1 MRDVGRIDP
10 LWAVKTHEFAHA
22 LTRAATSEQ
31 VSDIFDAAIARIG
44 FHSFLI
50 AAMDERD
57 FSQRV
62 LAKRWHP
69 EWGIVYTEEKYN
81 EADPVRKKILRAA
94 DPFLWSEAR
103 YACRR
108 NKRARLVMDAATE
121 FQMNQGFCAPI
132 YDLSRPIASVS
143 ISGDK
148 PDLGPGIK
156 THLHVISQLV
166 YYKFRA
172 LLKPRSGRREIALT
186 HREREVLK
194 WVSVGKSDWAIGEI
208 LSISER
214 TARAHVANAARKLN
228 APTRAAA
235 ACEAQAIG
243 AI

>member
-1 MRDVGRIDP
+1 MRNVEPVDP
-10 LWAVKTHEFAHA
+10 AWGAKTLEFAQA
-22 LTRAATSEQ
+22 LTTAFTSEQ
-31 VSDIFDAAIARIG
+31 VSDFFSAAIGQVG

-50 AAMDERD
+50 AAMDERA

-69 EWGIVYTEEKYN
+69 EWGIVYAEEKYN
-81 EADPVRKKILRAA
+81 EADPVRKKILRSA

-108 NKRARLVMDAATE
+108 SKRARLVMDAATE

-143 ISGDK
+143 ISGDR
-148 PDLGPGIK
+148 PDLGPSVEL
-156 THLHVISQLV
+156 HLHVISQLA
-166 YYKFRA
+166 YYRFRA
-172 LLKPRSGRREIALT
+172 LLKPRSGPREVVLT

-208 LSISER
+208 LCISER